1 MKKTFFIDS
10 GIMFLYIFSA
20 CILNLLIAGIT
31 LKIIDAFVLL
41 EYFAISTVKMAVSG
55 IAVAGILGALTYLL
69 AYRKASFSAGY
80 FTGTFFA
87 GAALQLAIS
96 VLFKFRTFISG
107 GVMYLAGIFEHG
119 TALSAEG
126 WEYVGIIDYLLAFFI
141 FTAVYYVV
149 CVVCGKVAVKNRLRD
164 RAELIGENN

>member
-10 GIMFLYIFSA
+10 GIQFLYIFSA
-20 CILNLLIAGIT
+20 CILNLLISGIL
-31 LKIIDAFVLL
+31 LKMVDTFVLL
-41 EYFAISTVKMAVSG
+41 DYSVLCIIRMAVSA

-69 AYRKASFSAGY
+69 SYRKASFSAGY
-80 FTGTFFA
+80 FTATFFA

-96 VLFKFRTFISG
+96 LLFKFRAFISG

-126 WEYVGIIDYLLAFFI
+126 WELVGIIDYLLAFLI
-141 FTAVYYVV
+141 FTAVYYVT

>member
-1 MKKTFFIDS
+1 MKKTFFLDV
-10 GIMFLYIFSA
+10 GIQFLYIFSA
-20 CILNLLIAGIT
+20 CILNLLISGVA
-31 LKIIDAFVLL
+31 LKIVDTFVLL
-41 EYFAISTVKMAVSG
+41 DYSVLCIIRMAVSA

-69 AYRKASFSAGY
+69 SYRTASFSAGY

-87 GAALQLAIS
+87 GVALQLAIS
-96 VLFKFRTFISG
+96 LIFKFRAFISG

-126 WEYVGIIDYLLAFFI
+126 WELVGIIDYLLAFLV
-141 FTAVYYVV
+141 FTAVYYLT
-149 CVVCGKVAVKNRLRD
+149 CIVCGKVAVKNRLRD

>member
-10 GIMFLYIFSA
+10 GIQFLYIFSA
-20 CILNLLIAGIT
+20 CILNLLISGIL
-31 LKIIDAFVLL
+31 LKMVDTFVLL
-41 EYFAISTVKMAVSG
+41 DYSVLCIIRMAVSA
-55 IAVAGILGALTYLL
+55 IAVASILGALTYLL
-69 AYRKASFSAGY
+69 SYRKASFSAGY

-96 VLFKFRTFISG
+96 LLFKFRAFISG

-126 WEYVGIIDYLLAFFI
+126 WEYVGIIDYLLAFLI
-141 FTAVYYVV
+141 FTAVYYVT
-149 CVVCGKVAVKNRLRD
+149 CVVCGKVAVKKRLRD

>member
-1 MKKTFFIDS
+1 MKKTFFLDA
-10 GIMFLYIFSA
+10 GIQFLYIFSA
-20 CILNLLIAGIT
+20 CILNLLISGVA
-31 LKIIDAFVLL
+31 LKIVDTFVLL
-41 EYFAISTVKMAVSG
+41 DYSVLCIIRMAVSA

-69 AYRKASFSAGY
+69 SYRKASFSAGY

-96 VLFKFRTFISG
+96 LLFKFRAFISG

-141 FTAVYYVV
+141 FTVVYYVT
-149 CVVCGKVAVKNRLRD
+149 CVVCGKVAVKKRLRD

>member
-10 GIMFLYIFSA
+10 GIQFLYIFSA
-20 CILNLLIAGIT
+20 CILNLLISGIL
-31 LKIIDAFVLL
+31 LKMVDTFVLL
-41 EYFAISTVKMAVSG
+41 DYSVLCIIRMAVSA

-69 AYRKASFSAGY
+69 SYRKSSFSAGY

-96 VLFKFRTFISG
+96 LLFKFRAFRSG

-126 WEYVGIIDYLLAFFI
+126 WEYVGIIDYLLAFLI
-141 FTAVYYVV
+141 FTAVYYVT
-149 CVVCGKVAVKNRLRD
+149 CVVCGKVAVKKRLRD

>member
-10 GIMFLYIFSA
+10 GIQFLYIFSA
-20 CILNLLIAGIT
+20 CILNLLISGIL
-31 LKIIDAFVLL
+31 LKMVDTFVLL
-41 EYFAISTVKMAVSG
+41 DYSVLCIIRMAVSA
-55 IAVAGILGALTYLL
+55 IAVAGILGALTSLL
-69 AYRKASFSAGY
+69 SYRKASFSAGY

-96 VLFKFRTFISG
+96 LLFKFRAFISG

-126 WEYVGIIDYLLAFFI
+126 WEYVGIIDYLLAFLI
-141 FTAVYYVV
+141 FTAVYYVT
-149 CVVCGKVAVKNRLRD
+149 CVVCGKVAVKKRLRD

>member
-1 MKKTFFIDS
+1 MKKNFLIDS

-20 CILNLLIAGIT
+20 CVLNLLIAGVT

-41 EYFAISTVKMAVSG
+41 EYFALSTVKMAVSG
-55 IAVAGILGALTYLL
+55 LAVAGILGALTYLL

-87 GAALQLAIS
+87 GAAVQLLLS

-126 WEYVGIIDYLLAFFI
+126 WEYVGIIDYLLAFLI